1 MFLALWHIS
10 LQQWWNHRLRLF
22 LTTMG
27 IALGVAVF
35 FAIRTANIT
44 LLDSL
49 RLTVEKVAGK
59 ATLQIT
65 AGETGFRKKS
75 SKRSALLPG

>member
-10 LQQWWNHRLRLF
+10 LLQWWNHRLRLL

-35 FAIRTANIT
+35 FAIRTANVT

-65 AGETGFRKKS
+65 AGETGF
-75 SKRSALLPG
+75 PE